1 MRIALRRATTRQ
13 VARIAIFLCSAA
25 AVVAFAGGAGASGG
39 AARVASLET
48 DVLVR
53 INALRAAS
61 GAAPLGL
68 QPGLVRAAER
78 HSYDMVRNGYFGHDS
93 ADGSGFRAR
102 IADTY
107 GRLPNSR
114 WHVAENL
121 AWRAGDAGASAVMS
135 QWLASRFHRAN
146 LLDPRFRHAGIAAV
160 RAPRAAG
167 VFGGRAV
174 TVVTLDL
181 GRR

>member
-1 MRIALRRATTRQ
+1 M
-13 VARIAIFLCSAA
+13 ARITILLCSAA
-25 AVVAFAGGAGASGG
+25 AIAVFAGGAGASGG
-39 AARVASLET
+39 AARVAVLEA

-53 INALRAAS
+53 VNALREAT
-61 GAAPLGL
+61 GAAPLRL

-78 HSYDMVRNGYFGHDS
+78 HSYEMVRYGYFGHDS
-93 ADGSGFRAR
+93 ADGSSFGAR

-107 GRLPNSR
+107 GRRTNGR

-121 AWRAGDAGASAVMS
+121 AWRAGDAGVSAVMS
-135 QWLASRFHRAN
+135 HWLASRFHRTN

-160 RAPRAAG
+160 RAPQAAG

>member
-1 MRIALRRATTRQ
+1 M
-13 VARIAIFLCSAA
+13 ARITILLCSAA
-25 AVVAFAGGAGASGG
+25 AIAAFAGGAGASGG
-39 AARVASLET
+39 AVRVASLET

-53 INALRAAS
+53 VNALREAT
-61 GAAPLGL
+61 GAAPLRL
-68 QPGLVRAAER
+68 QPGLVRAAEW
-78 HSYDMVRNGYFGHDS
+78 HSYEMVRNGFFGHDS

-107 GRLPNSR
+107 GRRANGR

-121 AWRAGDAGASAVMS
+121 AWRAGDAGGSAVMS
-135 QWLASRFHRAN
+135 QWLSSGFHRAN

-160 RAPRAAG
+160 RAPRATG